1 MKNILTVTLMKQ
13 YESHLLQ
20 EEKSVSTQKQYR
32 REILRFLAFVSE
44 KKITKELV
52 IQYKKELMD
61 QYQPVSV
68 NTKLAAVNGFL
79 SFAGYG
85 EYRVKQ
91 LKIQRKPYCSSDRE
105 LTKAEYTRLLQSAK
119 TRARINCGLFC
130 RRSAEWAYEFQNF
143 HLSQR
148 RPCVMERQLFN

>member
-13 YESHLLQ
+13 YENHLLQ

-61 QYQPVSV
+61 
-68 NTKLAAVNGFL
+68 
-79 SFAGYG
+79 
-85 EYRVKQ
+85 
-91 LKIQRKPYCSSDRE
+91 
-105 LTKAEYTRLLQSAK
+105 
-119 TRARINCGLFC
+119 
-130 RRSAEWAYEFQNF
+130 
-143 HLSQR
+143 
-148 RPCVMERQLFN
+148 

>member
-1 MKNILTVTLMKQ
+1 
-13 YESHLLQ
+13 
-20 EEKSVSTQKQYR
+20 
-32 REILRFLAFVSE
+32 
-44 KKITKELV
+44 
-52 IQYKKELMD
+52 MD

-119 TRARINCGLFC
+119 NQGQDKLWTILQTICGMGK
-130 RRSAEWAYEFQNF
+130 FQNF

>member
-13 YESHLLQ
+13 YENHLLQ

-85 EYRVKQ
+85 EYRVN
-91 LKIQRKPYCSSDRE
+91 S
-105 LTKAEYTRLLQSAK
+105 
-119 TRARINCGLFC
+119 
-130 RRSAEWAYEFQNF
+130 
-143 HLSQR
+143 
-148 RPCVMERQLFN
+148 